1 MQHKPRDSWDGV
13 ALLAILWLA
22 FLLIMLGR
30 LK

>member
-1 MQHKPRDSWDGV
+1 MQHKPRDSRYGV
-13 ALLAILWLA
+13 ALLAVAWLV